1 MVLVLTFHERWS
13 GFLFVFFN
21 ILYFFSVYVI
31 QGVSSG
37 SPSSDSQ
44 HLLLCLGLASANE
57 AGFSLFDPIR
67 LKGDGRAAQRKARG
81 ESFVTANGAFLSP

>member
-1 MVLVLTFHERWS
+1 MKDGL
-13 GFLFVFFN
+13 GFYLSFLIFC
-21 ILYFFSVYVI
+21 IFSVYVI

-67 LKGDGRAAQRKARG
+67 LEGDGRAAQRKARG